1 MFGLF
6 GNSALKARVEEL
18 ERENKALNRDYMNV
32 RAIYA
37 SLQAEH
43 QSLVV
48 RWNSLV
54 DKVNAQGGLATM
66 AVGHPQFTQEEIRR
80 LIMLCHPDKHDGKQS
95 AVEITQK
102 LLRLRGN

>member
-18 ERENKALNRDYMNV
+18 ERENKRLNVDYMTV
-32 RAIYA
+32 RAMYA
-37 SLQAEH
+37 SLRDEH
-43 QSLVV
+43 DGLIG

-54 DKVNAQGGLATM
+54 DKVNAQGGLATL
-66 AVGHPQFTQEEIRR
+66 AVGTPQFTQEEIRR